1 MKPDFD
7 SYDRVLVAFSG
18 GKDSVASLLALIE
31 AGVALNR
38 IELHHHDV
46 DGGAGVFM
54 DWPCTTDYCRA
65 FAREFGLPLYL
76 SYKDGGFE
84 REMDRRQS
92 PTAPIIFE
100 TPAGVRPPGGKGPAG
115 TRRRLGRAAGGA
127 GG

>member
-1 MKPDFD
+1 MYPDLD
-7 SYDRVLVAFSG
+7 SYARILVAFSG

-31 AGVALNR
+31 AGVSLDR

-76 SYKDGGFE
+76 SSKDGGLG
-84 REMDRRQS
+84 REMDRRHS
-92 PTAPIIFE
+92 PTTPIVFE
-100 TPAGVRPPGGKGPAG
+100 PLDRKS
-115 TRRRLGRAAGGA
+115 TRLNSSHSCA
-127 GG
+127 